1 MTSAKIKASIY
12 LLIGV
17 ISLFLIATV
26 FFSLFTI
33 TRLKSNLAIQVH
45 STTVILTLND
55 NLISLINAET
65 GERGFLVTSDTNYLE
80 PYNLALQNIASNMK
94 QLRTLTIDNPVQQ
107 QNIDTLEKYIDKK
120 FSRIVTLIT
129 LKKRADEKALK
140 MMLTVFGEGKGIMD
154 RIRIINQSMVT
165 EEIKL
170 REERTAN
177 TNKSIA
183 NAQRIFIVE
192 GMFSLLITI
201 ILAFIIIRE
210 IDRRTKAEKKIKNF
224 NTELKWKNK
233 ELEQFAYI
241 TSHDLQEP
249 LRSVTNFSMLL
260 SQKLEQQPNAE
271 VHEYLNF
278 IIGGAQRMSSLI
290 FDLLEYTRIG
300 KDASKIQ
307 IDCNELISEVL
318 TDISASIKESD
329 AIIHTEKLP
338 VVNGFIHLKLLF
350 QNLLINAIKFRKPE
364 TNPIINISATDNG
377 NEFVFSIKDN
387 GIGIEKIY
395 HQRIFL
401 IFQRLYTRAEYEGT
415 GIGLAQCKKIVDMH
429 GGEIWVESEPGKG
442 STFNFTIPK
451 T

>member
-165 EEIKL
+165 EEIK
-170 REERTAN
+170 
-177 TNKSIA
+177 
-183 NAQRIFIVE
+183 
-192 GMFSLLITI
+192 
-201 ILAFIIIRE
+201 
-210 IDRRTKAEKKIKNF
+210 
-224 NTELKWKNK
+224 
-233 ELEQFAYI
+233 
-241 TSHDLQEP
+241 
-249 LRSVTNFSMLL
+249 
-260 SQKLEQQPNAE
+260 
-271 VHEYLNF
+271 
-278 IIGGAQRMSSLI
+278 
-290 FDLLEYTRIG
+290 
-300 KDASKIQ
+300 
-307 IDCNELISEVL
+307 
-318 TDISASIKESD
+318 
-329 AIIHTEKLP
+329 
-338 VVNGFIHLKLLF
+338 
-350 QNLLINAIKFRKPE
+350 
-364 TNPIINISATDNG
+364 
-377 NEFVFSIKDN
+377 
-387 GIGIEKIY
+387 
-395 HQRIFL
+395 
-401 IFQRLYTRAEYEGT
+401 
-415 GIGLAQCKKIVDMH
+415 
-429 GGEIWVESEPGKG
+429 
-442 STFNFTIPK
+442 
-451 T
+451 